1 MMTVLAAFCLSL
13 VADGQRLKVFHM
25 FWMAGWISCCFF
37 FPKECTNVGADINIL
52 EKYRSVLL
60 DYCM

>member
-1 MMTVLAAFCLSL
+1 MAVLAAFCFSL
-13 VADGQRLKVFHM
+13 VADGQKLKVSICS
-25 FWMAGWISCCFF
+25 GWLDGYLVVVF
-37 FPKECTNVGADINIL
+37 FPKECTNVGADVNIL